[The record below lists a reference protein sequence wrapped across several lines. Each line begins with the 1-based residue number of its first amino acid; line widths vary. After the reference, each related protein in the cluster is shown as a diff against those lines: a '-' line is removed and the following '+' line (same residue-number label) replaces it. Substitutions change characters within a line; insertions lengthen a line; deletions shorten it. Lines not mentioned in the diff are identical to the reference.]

1 MRLLC
6 ILLLTAYGQVCPS
19 EKNIASCGVGACISL
34 TNQVVGCL
42 CPSGYGPYGDT
53 SAKCIE
59 IDVCNHVDTK
69 NKLCFNGGTCKS
81 VQGGLGQYTCNCA
94 DGYAGDNCQRKKN
107 ACDDKATPCLNGG
120 ICVSLDDKNFVC
132 NCPKEYEGKYCESKR
147 SMGVGSIGTPLSPL
161 LLITLWAL
169 WMALVV
175 IFIWCSVSALLA
187 WWSRRIRRLL
197 NPAAA

>member
-1 MRLLC
+1 MGGLVKVYKEGL
-6 ILLLTAYGQVCPS
+6 G
-19 EKNIASCGVGACISL
+19 NIRAIAQMDMQGTTVK
-34 TNQVVGCL
+34 VRR
-42 CPSGYGPYGDT
+42 
-53 SAKCIE
+53 IE
-59 IDVCNHVDTK
+59 INP
-69 NKLCFNGGTCKS
+69 
-81 VQGGLGQYTCNCA
+81 
-94 DGYAGDNCQRKKN
+94 AGKKN